1 MINHY
6 VQDWLLLNVAFFLED
21 SNPIPDDSF
30 YLKEYP

>member
-6 VQDWLLLNVAFFLED
+6 VQDWLLLNVAFFWED